1 MHYMGEM
8 QLRKMWSML
17 QVLIIPE
24 KGKQFIPINNFRI
37 LRKFSHFWFIKWMCL
52 GTVPND
58 ELVIENTIA
67 DLNKAKLVLLKYW

>member
-1 MHYMGEM
+1 
-8 QLRKMWSML
+8 
-17 QVLIIPE
+17 
-24 KGKQFIPINNFRI
+24 
-37 LRKFSHFWFIKWMCL
+37 MCL